1 MTPVLLAK
9 RSGAVKRA
17 RRQVAR
23 VYLEWRLLMRPRVQ
37 GRITIAQLPLAE
49 KSFPGISEMY
59 AKLHEKPATFLQ
71 LVWIYESTMRKAAQ
85 ADQETEEGGSSGN

>member
-17 RRQVAR
+17 RRQVACAHM
-23 VYLEWRLLMRPRVQ
+23 EWILLVGPRVQ

-49 KSFPGISEMY
+49 KTFPGISEMY
-59 AKLHEKPATFLQ
+59 AKLPEKPATFLQ
-71 LVWIYESTMRKAAQ
+71 LVWIYETTMRKAAQ
-85 ADQETEEGGSSGN
+85 AVQETVKGGSAGN